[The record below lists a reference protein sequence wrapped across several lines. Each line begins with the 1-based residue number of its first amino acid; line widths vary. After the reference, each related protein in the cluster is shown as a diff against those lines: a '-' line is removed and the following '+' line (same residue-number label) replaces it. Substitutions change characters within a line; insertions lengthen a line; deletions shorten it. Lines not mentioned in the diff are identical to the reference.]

1 MTTKD
6 YQTRSPLRIFLS
18 YFKPHRRLFALDL
31 SCAFLIACID
41 LAFPLVSR
49 AAMYTWL
56 PQRQF
61 RVFFI
66 VMAVV
71 VAAYVLRSALYFV
84 VAYWGHTFGI
94 RVEADIRRDLY
105 RHIQELGFDFYDRNR
120 TGQLMS
126 RLTSDLFE
134 LTELAHHGPEDLF
147 ISLVTIVGALA
158 VMFTLRWELALVLL
172 VLLPVLLTMALRR
185 RRQMSAASRAA
196 KVKTGTIN
204 AAIESGLS
212 GVRTTKAFANEEAQQ
227 QRFDEANEVFKT
239 AKRGFHKEMGRF
251 NAVMEFCTGILP
263 VAVIAV
269 GGWLIMGEKMDYV
282 DLITFSLYVT
292 AFVSPIRKLAN
303 GAQEIAAGN
312 YDVAIRVE
320 HHDEIGRL
328 AEDFNHMAAEV
339 KRSTQLEKDIL
350 ANVSHDLRTPLT
362 LIKGYAETVRDL
374 TGSDDAK
381 RTEQC
386 SIIVDETNRLSTL
399 VNSVM
404 ELSKVQSGAER
415 PNLVD
420 FDMSDLCFEVAGRY
434 DALCDKNHWQL
445 DLQANEPCPVSAD
458 PAMMERVMHNLLGNA
473 FHHIGADGVV
483 VLRAIPQE
491 KGCRIEIEDHGPGI
505 PPEDLPYIFDRYYRA
520 RQDSGRTGTGL
531 GLSITKAILQQHGF
545 AFGVDSAVGRGSTFW
560 FEMKDTR
567 K

>member
-185 RRQMSAASRAA
+185 RLFLGGEKACGRGNAPRAA
-196 KVKTGTIN
+196 LLTLIPH
-204 AAIESGLS
+204 A
-212 GVRTTKAFANEEAQQ
+212 AQQ
-227 QRFDEANEVFKT
+227 QPFLR
-239 AKRGFHKEMGRF
+239 
-251 NAVMEFCTGILP
+251 
-263 VAVIAV
+263 AV
-269 GGWLIMGEKMDYV
+269 GGSV
-282 DLITFSLYVT
+282 QQFSSVHVMPPNSACGT
-292 AFVSPIRKLAN
+292 VWRTRRSSP
-303 GAQEIAAGN
+303 GVPG
-312 YDVAIRVE
+312 
-320 HHDEIGRL
+320 G
-328 AEDFNHMAAEV
+328 
-339 KRSTQLEKDIL
+339 S
-350 ANVSHDLRTPLT
+350 P
-362 LIKGYAETVRDL
+362 VR
-374 TGSDDAK
+374 
-381 RTEQC
+381 R
-386 SIIVDETNRLSTL
+386 
-399 VNSVM
+399 
-404 ELSKVQSGAER
+404 
-415 PNLVD
+415 
-420 FDMSDLCFEVAGRY
+420 
-434 DALCDKNHWQL
+434 
-445 DLQANEPCPVSAD
+445 
-458 PAMMERVMHNLLGNA
+458 
-473 FHHIGADGVV
+473 
-483 VLRAIPQE
+483 
-491 KGCRIEIEDHGPGI
+491 
-505 PPEDLPYIFDRYYRA
+505 
-520 RQDSGRTGTGL
+520 
-531 GLSITKAILQQHGF
+531 
-545 AFGVDSAVGRGSTFW
+545 
-560 FEMKDTR
+560 
-567 K
+567 